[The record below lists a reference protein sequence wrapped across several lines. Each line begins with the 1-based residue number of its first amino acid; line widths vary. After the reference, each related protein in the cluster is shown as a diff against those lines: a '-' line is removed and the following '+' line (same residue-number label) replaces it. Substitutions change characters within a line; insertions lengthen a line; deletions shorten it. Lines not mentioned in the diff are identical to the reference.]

1 MTDDRL
7 RIDLERVLRSRLG
20 DRRMRW
26 IPRRLIA
33 WLERLICQREMNE
46 VLDHAGHL
54 RGAEFCHAALDHLSV
69 SYTTTAEQ
77 RLPDTTR
84 VIIASNH
91 PLGGLDGITLIDWA
105 ARRYGCQPI
114 VMVND
119 LLMAI
124 TPLAGVFLP
133 INKHGAQS
141 REASEA
147 VDRAFASDRPV
158 IMFPAGLC
166 SRQLPGGTI
175 ADLRWRPTFVNR
187 ALRSGRTIVPVRFS
201 GINSPSFYRFAR
213 LRQRSGL
220 KLNIEMALL
229 PREVFRHRGSHFEIR
244 IGHPITPESIA
255 GGRPQTIADQIRATV
270 YTL

>member
-1 MTDDRL
+1 MAH
-7 RIDLERVLRSRLG
+7 SR
-20 DRRMRW
+20 
-26 IPRRLIA
+26 A
-33 WLERLICQREMNE
+33 
-46 VLDHAGHL
+46 
-54 RGAEFCHAALDHLSV
+54 
-69 SYTTTAEQ
+69 
-77 RLPDTTR
+77 
-84 VIIASNH
+84 
-91 PLGGLDGITLIDWA
+91 
-105 ARRYGCQPI
+105 
-114 VMVND
+114 
-119 LLMAI
+119 
-124 TPLAGVFLP
+124 
-133 INKHGAQS
+133 
-141 REASEA
+141 EASEA
-147 VDRAFASDRPV
+147 VDRAFASDLLRV

-255 GGRPQTIADQIRATV
+255 GGLTADHSRSDPATV
-270 YTL
+270 YTLTALIWNKEPRHAAQPLQYRSEEKIGSIHRLESLRHLHHRIHLTGGIAKRGSIKLPDGLT

>member
-1 MTDDRL
+1 MTDSL
-7 RIDLERVLRSRLG
+7 KIDLEKVLRSRLG

-26 IPRRLIA
+26 IPRGLIS

-54 RGAEFCHAALDHLSV
+54 RGAEFCHAALAHLGV
-69 SYTTTAEQ
+69 SYTATGEQ
-77 RLPDTTR
+77 HLPPSTR

-105 ARRYGCQPI
+105 ARHYGCQPI

-124 TPLAGVFLP
+124 TPLADVFLP

-147 VDRAFASDRPV
+147 VDKAFASDRPV

-166 SRQLPGGTI
+166 SRRLPDGTI

-187 ALRSGRTIVPVRFS
+187 AIRSGRTIVPVRFS
-201 GINSPSFYRFAR
+201 GTNSASFYRIAR
-213 LRQRSGL
+213 LRERSGL

-229 PREVFRHRGSHFEIR
+229 PREVFRHSGSHFEIR
-244 IGHPITPESIA
+244 IGRPATPADIA
-255 GGRPQTIADQIRATV
+255 GSRPQEIADRIRAAV